1 MSIWGKVVGG
11 AAGFAIGGPLGALL
25 GAVAGHAVDQ
35 FRDQQAQSSAG
46 EAAQPAADA
55 TRQIGFTIGVIVLS
69 AKMAKA
75 DGRVT
80 RDEIRAFR
88 EVFHIPTDEE
98 KNVARLFDRAKRDA
112 RGFEPYAHQI
122 ARMLQDTPSVL
133 EELLDCLFHIA
144 KADGNLHAAELRYLQ
159 QVAEIF
165 GFDEQEFSRIRA
177 GHIGPDASDPY
188 TVLGIDRAASDGDIR
203 RRYRELIREHHP
215 DRLMAQGLPKEFEEV
230 ANQKMAGINAAYDEI
245 KRQRGL

>member
-1 MSIWGKVVGG
+1 MSIWGKVLGG

-35 FRDQQAQSSAG
+35 FRDQQTEQ
-46 EAAQPAADA
+46 QPSDA
-55 TRQIGFTIGVIVLS
+55 TKQIGFTIGVIVLS

-88 EVFHIPTDEE
+88 EKFHIPPDEE

-112 RGFEPYAHQI
+112 RGFEPYAEQI
-122 ARMLQDTPSVL
+122 ARLLRDAPTVR

-144 KADGNLHAAELRYLQ
+144 KADGEVHPEELRYLEK
-159 QVAEIF
+159 VAAIF
-165 GFDEQEFSRIRA
+165 GFDAETFARIRA
-177 GHIGPDASDPY
+177 GHTGPDAGDPY
-188 TVLGIDRAASDGDIR
+188 TVLGIDRSASDDEIR

-230 ANQKMAGINAAYDEI
+230 ANQKMAAINAAYDQIE
-245 KRQRGL
+245 KQRGL

>member
-35 FRDQQAQSSAG
+35 FRNQQAQLPGG
-46 EAAQPAADA
+46 EAAQPSADA

-98 KNVARLFDRAKRDA
+98 KNVGRLFDRAKRDA

-122 ARMLQDTPSVL
+122 ARMLQDTPNVL

-144 KADGNLHAAELRYLQ
+144 KADGNLHAAELQYLQ

-165 GFDEQEFSRIRA
+165 GFDEQEFARIRA
-177 GHIGPDASDPY
+177 GHVGSDASDPY
-188 TVLGIDRAASDGDIR
+188 TILGIERGASDDEIR
-203 RRYRELIREHHP
+203 RRYRALIREHHP
-215 DRLMAQGLPKEFEEV
+215 DRLMAQGLPREFEEV
-230 ANQKMAGINAAYDEI
+230 ANRKMAGINAAYDQI
-245 KRQRGL
+245 KRHRGL

>member
-1 MSIWGKVVGG
+1 MSIWGKVLGG

-35 FRDQQAQSSAG
+35 FRDQQTQ
-46 EAAQPAADA
+46 QPPADDA
-55 TRQIGFTIGVIVLS
+55 TKRIGFTIGVIVLS

-80 RDEIRAFR
+80 RDEIKAFR
-88 EVFHIPTDEE
+88 EKFHIPPDEE

-112 RGFEPYAHQI
+112 RGFEPYAQQI
-122 ARMLQDTPSVL
+122 ARMLRDTPNVL

-144 KADGNLHAAELRYLQ
+144 KADGSVHPEELRYLEE
-159 QVAEIF
+159 VAAIF
-165 GFDEQEFSRIRA
+165 GFDADEFARIRA
-177 GHIGPDASDPY
+177 SHMGPDASDPY
-188 TVLGIDRAASDGDIR
+188 TVLGIDRSAGDDEVR

-215 DRLMAQGLPKEFEEV
+215 DRLMAQGLPEEFVEV
-230 ANQKMAGINAAYDEI
+230 ANQKMASINAAYDQIE
-245 KRQRGL
+245 KQRGL